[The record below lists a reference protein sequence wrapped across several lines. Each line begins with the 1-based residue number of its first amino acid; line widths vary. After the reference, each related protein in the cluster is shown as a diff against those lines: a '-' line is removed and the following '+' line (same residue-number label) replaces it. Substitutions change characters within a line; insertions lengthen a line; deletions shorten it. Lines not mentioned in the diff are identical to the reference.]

1 MERGDAEYR
10 LPRAERLARHTC
22 QKVTTGWAQLRR
34 PIYGFCLLDLFLL
47 LVEGCSPHACI
58 VQWASIRSKRAAATA
73 LWISGIFA
81 RRGDLSRDGRRRSPR
96 LVRLCRSGLG
106 RAIKARG
113 TSSRIRE
120 ARWANG
126 MTYRAC

>member
-34 PIYGFCLLDLFLL
+34 PIYGCCLLDLFLL

-58 VQWASIRSKRAAATA
+58 VQWASIRSKRAAASVWW
-73 LWISGIFA
+73 LGELSP
-81 RRGDLSRDGRRRSPR
+81 RRGALSGKGRRRSPR
-96 LVRLCRSGLG
+96 LVLL
-106 RAIKARG
+106 
-113 TSSRIRE
+113 
-120 ARWANG
+120 
-126 MTYRAC
+126 